1 MGSVNYCRIGKTI
14 REARL
19 KRGWSQARLAEMAGV
34 SAQYLSR
41 IETGKKQASLQVVY
55 GIARALQVSMDL
67 LTGNERLEQERELPA
82 AGRILSDCSE
92 YERQVL
98 LDILEA
104 SKQSL
109 RVNARYRE

>member
-1 MGSVNYCRIGKTI
+1 MGLVNYCRIGKTI

-41 IETGKKQASLQVVY
+41 IETGKKQASLQVVCE
-55 GIARALQVSMDL
+55 IAQALQVSIDL
-67 LTGNERLEQERELPA
+67 LTGNERSDKGEEMPV